1 MLSMIKRHEIQVLL
15 SAGHSFSKVA
25 ELSGA
30 SRRTVARVA
39 REAKVTHV
47 DDAAERQARGVG
59 RPSKVAPFRK
69 LVSAVLEER
78 PDLPSMEVL
87 RRARAEGY
95 TGGKSALY
103 AVVRELRPPK
113 PDLVTRFEAVPGE
126 FSQHDFGE
134 VVVTYIDGTKERIR
148 FFATRLKYS
157 RWAQVSLV
165 PNQQAETLVRTT
177 CEHFDAI
184 GGIPLMAV
192 FDRPK
197 TVAQAWKSDG
207 TITKFNPVFAQAM
220 FDMGVG
226 VEVCWPYS
234 PRQKGAVENLVGWVK
249 NSFFKVRRF
258 HDRSDLEA
266 QLVVWHQ
273 DVNEVRPSRATGV
286 PPATRMSVERARL
299 RPLKVK
305 PADLAVRRSIRVG
318 PTAMVSMEGSLYS
331 MSPEAANYTGTAFI
345 YPDRIR
351 FEAGRFSAMHARASE
366 SGTRSDLPEH
376 RAARLA
382 AVSGRRGK
390 QYLKRQDILD
400 LGDIAMVF
408 VSELVHRNP
417 KDWWRHVDR
426 LHDLLQFHGDGMLVL
441 ALHMAVAEERFFAD
455 AVHEHLAS
463 HEPGAQPC

>member
-1 MLSMIKRHEIQVLL
+1 
-15 SAGHSFSKVA
+15 
-25 ELSGA
+25 
-30 SRRTVARVA
+30 
-39 REAKVTHV
+39 
-47 DDAAERQARGVG
+47 
-59 RPSKVAPFRK
+59 
-69 LVSAVLEER
+69 
-78 PDLPSMEVL
+78 
-87 RRARAEGY
+87 
-95 TGGKSALY
+95 
-103 AVVRELRPPK
+103 
-113 PDLVTRFEAVPGE
+113 
-126 FSQHDFGE
+126 
-134 VVVTYIDGTKERIR
+134 
-148 FFATRLKYS
+148 
-157 RWAQVSLV
+157 
-165 PNQQAETLVRTT
+165 
-177 CEHFDAI
+177 
-184 GGIPLMAV
+184 MAV